1 MSINLNKKKVWRT
14 FSSRIVVSDLFLL
27 SCMRRISHHELAVRI
42 IKRLNLT
49 NCVAL
54 ICWQG
59 TLIITADVWKTW
71 QKLSLPTAKQK
82 PDSLPITLGLHRH
95 GIPPL
100 TGTEAPWLSR
110 NRNTA
115 NTSEGYIQNR
125 RERLIFNSSA
135 PATQEN
141 EIFVIKPGAGNTLHA
156 ALEPTRKWQPEQE
169 IAATSGTH
177 QTGSSCFGWLMSVDY
192 CHWMGCCI
200 QQGTAAYP
208 IGLLRL
214 NGEANA

>member
-1 MSINLNKKKVWRT
+1 
-14 FSSRIVVSDLFLL
+14 
-27 SCMRRISHHELAVRI
+27 MRRISCRELAKRI
-42 IKRLNLT
+42 INRLNLAS
-49 NCVAL
+49 CAAL
-54 ICWQG
+54 IRWQW

-71 QKLSLPTAKQK
+71 QKLSMPAAKQK
-82 PDSLPITLGLHRH
+82 PDSLPFTLGLHRH

-110 NRNTA
+110 NINTT
-115 NTSEGYIQNR
+115 NTSEGCIQNR
-125 RERLIFNSSA
+125 RERLISNSFA

-141 EIFVIKPGAGNTLHA
+141 EIFAIKPGTGNTLQE
-156 ALEPTRKWQPEQE
+156 ALEILPLPTRKWQPRQE
-169 IAATSGTH
+169 IAVASGTH